1 MSNEIKNFSHAE
13 LQASP
18 ASARIS
24 GLRTQD
30 ARLKTQASGVSAQK
44 MAEEFAAVLLME
56 MLKSMRATLSGE
68 GLDGDKSSARDTYTA
83 LADTEVTRALAKRD
97 GMGITQFL
105 AQSLTR
111 MGTMVGAQETS
122 SDSGEK
128 EKS

>member
-1 MSNEIKNFSHAE
+1 MSAK
-13 LQASP
+13 
-18 ASARIS
+18 
-24 GLRTQD
+24 
-30 ARLKTQASGVSAQK
+30 K

-68 GLDGDKSSARDTYTA
+68 GLDGDKSSACDTYTA

-105 AQSLTR
+105 EQSLIL
-111 MGTMVGAQETS
+111 MGTMAGAQETS

-128 EKS
+128 ERY